1 MCEDALYHIQLS
13 SNVQTGKGNPKKSIL
28 SRKCGRDA
36 TIDKERVFLEF
47 IEHID
52 SHSDKQFDITVLG
65 KMMEEKL
72 SGNNLFYIWFK
83 QICFADPVLYRYSN
97 ADYVTTNKW

>member
-1 MCEDALYHIQLS
+1 MCEDAVHHIQCS
-13 SNVQTGKGNPKKSIL
+13 SNFQTGKGNPKKIM
-28 SRKCGRDA
+28 SRKCGRDT

-72 SGNNLFYIWFK
+72 SGNNL
-83 QICFADPVLYRYSN
+83 LYLI
-97 ADYVTTNKW
+97 